1 MAHSGEPTIETVDVE
16 GIREYLTQSSVEF
29 AILFGSH
36 ARGTASDTS
45 DVDIAIRFPKKLN
58 DYERF
63 SLRNRIDADL
73 QEYAT
78 GFVDV
83 SDIETLP
90 NPVAYAA
97 LQDGIRLIGDTET
110 IDAYREQID
119 REYETAA
126 SEREEERREFIDRL
140 ARGDV

>member
-1 MAHSGEPTIETVDVE
+1 MAHSGEPAIETVDVE

-36 ARGTASDTS
+36 AQGTASDTS
-45 DVDIAIRFPKKLN
+45 DVDIAIRFPEELT

-73 QEYAT
+73 QEYAA

-97 LQDGIRLIGDTET
+97 LQDGIRLVGDSQT
-110 IDAYREQID
+110 IDTYQGQIN

-126 SEREEERREFIDRL
+126 SERKQERREFIDRL